1 VDYASS
7 LLGLLPGAKRG
18 TPGVKE
24 LLSKVATYLPHERV
38 ERVREAAEFGA
49 AAHQGQTRVSG
60 EPYITHP
67 VAAAVILADLHLDAD
82 TIVGAILH
90 DVIEDTPIAKADIA
104 ARFGHDVA
112 EIVDGVTK
120 LDQIRFKNREE
131 AQAENFRKMLLAM
144 VRDLRVILV
153 KLADR
158 MHNLRTIDALAPA
171 KRRAIA
177 RETLDIYAP
186 VAERLGLYAMK
197 LELEDLGFRTL
208 YPQRYRVIERAL
220 KRARGNQKEF
230 LNKIRAQ
237 LEAALKKAAIA
248 GRVEAREKHLFS
260 IYRKMLRKRA
270 MLSEIVD
277 VYGLRITIDAVDT
290 CYRALGIVHS
300 VYKPMPG
307 RFKDYIA
314 IPRING
320 YQSLHTTLF
329 GPNGVPIE
337 VQIRTED
344 MDRVAESGIAAHW
357 KYKEGEL
364 EGSAQQE
371 RARKWLSNLVEMEE
385 GGNSEE
391 FIESVKVD
399 LFPDKVYVFTP
410 RGEILRLPRG
420 ATVVDFAYAVHTDI
434 GNRCV
439 AAKIDRRLT
448 PLRTVLRNGQ
458 TVQIITAKGASPNPS
473 WVNFVV
479 TAKARSAIRH
489 YLKTLR
495 RGEAVELGKRLL
507 VQALAEF
514 EVKLDAV
521 DAAALRSAL
530 SEFALKDTEELY
542 ERIGLGERLAPLVAR
557 RLLPADRAQVAEVP
571 PVIPGAP
578 GEYVAHPTAGPLA
591 IAGTEGLL
599 VSYAHCCYPLPND
612 PILAFMSTGRG
623 IVIHRETCSNV
634 ADYRKHPEKWLPVS
648 WQHKPGRLF
657 LSEIRI
663 ETVNRMG
670 ILAAVSAAI
679 AGTQTNVIH
688 VTIETRDA
696 ETSVQVFVLEVAD
709 RKHLA
714 RVMRVV
720 RHMPDVLRTVRTIS
734 THAHAREQADEGK
747 FEDN

>member
-24 LLSKVATYLPHERV
+24 LLSKVASYLPHEQV
-38 ERVREAAEFGA
+38 ERIREAAEFGA
-49 AAHQGQTRVSG
+49 AAHQGQKRVSG

-67 VAAAVILADLHLDAD
+67 VAAAEILADLHLDAD

-158 MHNLRTIDALAPA
+158 MHNLRTIEALAPA
-171 KRRAIA
+171 KRRSIA

-237 LEAALKKAAIA
+237 LEAALKKAAIPA
-248 GRVEAREKHLFS
+248 RVEGREKHLFS

-277 VYGLRITIDAVDT
+277 VYGIRITIDAVDT

-357 KYKEGEL
+357 KYKGGEL

-458 TVQIITAKGASPNPS
+458 TVQIITAKGATPNPS

-489 YLKTLR
+489 YLKSLR

-514 EVKLDAV
+514 ELKLDAV
-521 DAAALRSAL
+521 DPATLRSAL
-530 SEFALKDTEELY
+530 TEFALKDNEELY

-557 RLLPADRAQVAEVP
+557 RLLPVDQAQIPQAAAPE
-571 PVIPGAP
+571 PGAP
-578 GEYVAHPTAGPLA
+578 GEYVAPVRHAPLA

-623 IVIHRETCSNV
+623 IVIHRDTCSNV
-634 ADYRKHPEKWLPVS
+634 EDYRKRPEKWLPVS

-657 LSEIRI
+657 LAEIRI

-688 VTIETRDA
+688 VTIEQRDA

-720 RHMPDVLRTVRTIS
+720 RHMPDVLRTVRSIS
-734 THAHAREQADEGK
+734 AHANERGHADNGK
-747 FEDN
+747 YEDN